1 MAQNRHS
8 SLRAFRLRWRG
19 LEFVG
24 RSVIDLAGIEVN
36 PSEFLE
42 NARQA
47 FAHLIPV
54 ERVQEIGMEEIMA
67 DMRLEWNQDWP
78 IGKLGNHTG
87 K

>member
-8 SLRAFRLRWRG
+8 SLRAFRLRWRD
-19 LEFVG
+19 LEFIG
-24 RSVIDLAGIEVN
+24 RSAIDLAGIQVN

-78 IGKLGNHTG
+78 IGKLRNHTG

>member
-8 SLRAFRLRWRG
+8 SLRAFRSRWRD

-24 RSVIDLAGIEVN
+24 RSVIDLARIEVN

-42 NARQA
+42 NTRQA

-67 DMRLEWNQDWP
+67 DMRLKWNQDWP